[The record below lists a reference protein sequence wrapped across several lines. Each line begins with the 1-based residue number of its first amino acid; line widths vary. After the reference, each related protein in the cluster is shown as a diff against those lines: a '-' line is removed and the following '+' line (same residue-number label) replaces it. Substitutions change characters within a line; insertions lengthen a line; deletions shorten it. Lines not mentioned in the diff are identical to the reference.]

1 MLFFSISFKRNNFE
15 NDDWGKLKRT
25 LGLNELQTTNYK
37 PQTSFLFQKT
47 FAEKVTEIVKQDPA
61 VIGLAV
67 GGSWISQEMDEYS
80 DLDLI
85 LVTTEKIGND
95 KEKMLAYAR
104 RFGDLISG
112 FTGEHVGEPRLLI
125 CLYDD
130 PLLHVDIKFLTLQ
143 EFDSRVENPVI
154 LFERDKQLSSIIR
167 STIAAWPQPDFQWI
181 EDRFWTWVHYACL
194 KIGRG
199 ELMEAFDF
207 LSFLRM
213 TVLSPLLQVK
223 NEKQPRG
230 LRRVE
235 TELSLPD
242 LENLKIT
249 IAAYNRKS
257 IIKALENAV
266 SIYRSARRK
275 LFPSMVVLQVR
286 TEQKVMEYLKT
297 LKR

>member
-1 MLFFSISFKRNNFE
+1 
-15 NDDWGKLKRT
+15 
-25 LGLNELQTTNYK
+25 
-37 PQTSFLFQKT
+37 LFQKT
-47 FAEKVTEIVKQDPA
+47 FAEKVAKIVKQDPT

-67 GGSWISQEMDEYS
+67 GGSWINQEMDEFS

-85 LVTTEKIGND
+85 LVTTEKISND
-95 KEKMLAYAR
+95 KEKMLAFAR

-112 FTGEHVGEPRLLI
+112 FTGEHVSEPRLLI

-130 PLLHVDIKFLTLQ
+130 PLLHVDIKFLTIL
-143 EFDSRVENPVI
+143 EFDTRVENPVI
-154 LFERDKQLSSIIR
+154 LFERDKQLSSIIS

-181 EDRFWTWVHYACL
+181 EDRFWTWIHYTCL

-199 ELMEAFDF
+199 EFMEAFDF

-213 TVLSPLLQVK
+213 MVLSPLLQVK

-249 IAAYNRKS
+249 IAGYNRKS
-257 IIKALENAV
+257 ILKALENVV
-266 SIYRSARRK
+266 SIYRNARRK
-275 LFPSMVVLQVR
+275 LFPPTVLLQTR
-286 TEQKVMEYLKT
+286 AEHKVMEYLKT